1 MQSLARDVA
10 KIKMDRAEVE
20 IKAGGGTS
28 AMVHKTMQKYTDEKK
43 TGNIGMQQPGSP
55 KDRLH
60 NLFLSHLLRP
70 RDWSAQNDGSGYFS
84 FRREHMIALADE
96 CLGIIKE

>member
-1 MQSLARDVA
+1 
-10 KIKMDRAEVE
+10 MDRAEVE
-20 IKAGGGTS
+20 AKAGGGAG
-28 AMVHKTMQKYTDEKK
+28 AMVHKSMQKYTDEKK
-43 TGNIGMQQPGSP
+43 MGQSMQQQPGSP
-55 KDRLH
+55 KDRLY

-96 CLGIIKE
+96 CLRILMD